1 MNFVFRALSVK
12 MFQASLFGIRT
23 EEFSRKQATDSLNK
37 ARSQGPLSQH
47 LKRNEEYEAKDPSHP

>member
-23 EEFSRKQATDSLNK
+23 EEFSRKQATDSLNRANK
-37 ARSQGPLSQH
+37 ALPGRETESDLA
-47 LKRNEEYEAKDPSHP
+47 LA